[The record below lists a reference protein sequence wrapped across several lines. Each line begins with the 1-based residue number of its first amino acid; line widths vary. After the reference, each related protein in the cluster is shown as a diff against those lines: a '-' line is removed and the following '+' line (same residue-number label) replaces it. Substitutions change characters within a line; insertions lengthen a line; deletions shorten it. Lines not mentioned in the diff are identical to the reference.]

1 MTTDETPTHHST
13 PDAPGIAVVT
23 GAGSGIG
30 AACALALAAAG
41 WTVVIVGRNL
51 DTLTE
56 VAASAAGPG
65 SLHPVVTDVSDE
77 ASVRQLFLTV
87 VERFGRLDLLFNN
100 AGRSSGTVAFDE
112 TPLELWQSVI
122 NVNLTGAFLC
132 SREAFA
138 VMRAQTPQGGRIIN
152 NGSVSAHV
160 PRPGSAAY
168 TASKH
173 AISGL
178 TKSIALDGRPF
189 AIACGQL
196 DIGNAQTPLTARMS
210 AGIMQADGSMRA
222 EPVMNVSAVANAL
235 LYMAGLPLEANVP
248 SLMVMATTMPFG
260 GRG

>member
-1 MTTDETPTHHST
+1 MTTDAPT
-13 PDAPGIAVVT
+13 PDPSATDAPRIAVVT
-23 GAGSGIG
+23 GGGSGIG

-41 WTVVIVGRNL
+41 WTVVIAGRNP
-51 DTLTE
+51 DALTA
-56 VAASAAGPG
+56 VAAAAAGPG
-65 SLHPVVTDVSDE
+65 SLHPIATDVSDE
-77 ASVRQLFLTV
+77 ASVRSLFATV
-87 VERFGRLDLLFNN
+87 VDRFGRLDLLFNN
-100 AGRSSGTVAFDE
+100 AGRSSGTVPFDE
-112 TPLELWQSVI
+112 TSLELWQAVV

-138 VMRAQTPQGGRIIN
+138 VMRAQSPQGGRIIN

-189 AIACGQL
+189 GIACGQL

-222 EPVMNVSAVANAL
+222 EPVMNVSAVADAL